1 MYACVHRTN
10 FSAFFKQYN
19 DYTTA
24 GKKTVDLFSSMFPG
38 DLAVGSLKLRVKT
51 QGHKCQLSAPERL
64 KTSQEVNDI
73 TNQRICQA
81 SSVHLYYFPQKANNP
96 GICQIDLKS

>member
-1 MYACVHRTN
+1 MHVCTGQISQHSLNNTM
-10 FSAFFKQYN
+10 
-19 DYTTA
+19 TILLLE
-24 GKKTVDLFSSMFPG
+24 KKPLTYFQVFPG

-51 QGHKCQLSAPERL
+51 QGRKCQLSAPERL

-81 SSVHLYYFPQKANNP
+81 SSVNLYYFPQKADNP

>member
-1 MYACVHRTN
+1 MHVCTGQISQHSLNNTM
-10 FSAFFKQYN
+10 
-19 DYTTA
+19 TILLLE
-24 GKKTVDLFSSMFPG
+24 KKPLTYFHVFPG

-51 QGHKCQLSAPERL
+51 QGRKCQLSAPERL

-81 SSVHLYYFPQKANNP
+81 SSVNLYYFPQKADNP

>member
-1 MYACVHRTN
+1 MCVCTVSQHSFNNTM
-10 FSAFFKQYN
+10 
-19 DYTTA
+19 TILLLE
-24 GKKTVDLFSSMFPG
+24 KKTVDSFSSMFPG

-51 QGHKCQLSAPERL
+51 QGHKCQLLAPERL

-81 SSVHLYYFPQKANNP
+81 SSVNLYYFPQMVNNP